1 MSWLCINGSDK
12 PSEGKNH
19 SHDEALSI
27 IHEVNDYKHRLSH
40 KVSVNDW

>member
-19 SHDEALSI
+19 SHDEALK
-27 IHEVNDYKHRLSH
+27 HEVNDYKHRLSH